1 MISYTLLIRESL
13 KRAILTLSKF
23 VLNYLKKKVIKR
35 SNANRVEKKI
45 NKNRDRVKIQL
56 APQKI
61 IGSYVF

>member
-35 SNANRVEKKI
+35 SNANRVEKK
-45 NKNRDRVKIQL
+45 
-56 APQKI
+56 
-61 IGSYVF
+61 